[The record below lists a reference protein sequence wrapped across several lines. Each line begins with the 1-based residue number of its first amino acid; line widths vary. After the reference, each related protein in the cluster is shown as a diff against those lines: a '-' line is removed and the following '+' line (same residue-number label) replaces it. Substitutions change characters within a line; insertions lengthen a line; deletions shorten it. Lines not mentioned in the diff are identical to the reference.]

1 MAYDEALADRIRTV
15 LDDEMP
21 GATEQKMFGGI
32 AFMLDGHMVCG
43 VSGESLMLRLGPD
56 LGEAALGEPHTRPME
71 MTGKR
76 MRSMVLVD
84 PSGTAEDEQLA
95 GWVSRALGF
104 VTTLPPK
111 R

>member
-1 MAYDEALADRIRTV
+1 MAYDEDLADRVRAA
-15 LDDEMP
+15 LEDEMP
-21 GATEQKMFGGI
+21 GTTEQKMFGGI
-32 AFMLDGHMVCG
+32 AFMLDGNMVCG
-43 VSGESLMLRLGPD
+43 VSGDALMLRLGPE
-56 LGEAALGEPHTRPME
+56 LGAAALGEPHTRPME

-84 PSGTAEDEQLA
+84 PEGHEDDEQLA
-95 GWVSRALGF
+95 DWIARALEF